1 MPSTRNAQA
10 EADTQELSDTPGPT
24 LRRNFLTMISSS
36 RSGDSTRGMIT
47 WFRNSGVF
55 SCFSTLFKVFSCPE
69 SNAKLSRTEGLG
81 KRMKKAEHGK
91 GCHRWLLSLL
101 YSNGREVRKYHY
113 YSSNQSIPDSKQ

>member
-1 MPSTRNAQA
+1 
-10 EADTQELSDTPGPT
+10 
-24 LRRNFLTMISSS
+24 MISSS

-81 KRMKKAEHGK
+81 KQRKRIEHGK
-91 GCHRWLLSLL
+91 GCHRWLFFFPLKLL
-101 YSNGREVRKYHY
+101 RSEEITLLLLK
-113 YSSNQSIPDSKQ
+113 